1 MAEQQQRSELA
12 DLVRRR
18 RAELGI
24 SLRTLAERAIDPEPS
39 PGEPAEQVKF
49 GWISKLENGKP
60 TDAPS
65 EAQLRALG
73 AGLELPARVLQQAA
87 AAQYLGLAEV
97 WSGDQNARVLV
108 ARIEEMSPEDLAQLA
123 AIAETFASARRAKS
137 Q

>member
-1 MAEQQQRSELA
+1 MAEQQRSELA

-24 SLRTLAERAIDPEPS
+24 SLRTLAERAIDPEPP
-39 PGEPAEQVKF
+39 PGEPAEQVKY

-73 AGLELPARVLQQAA
+73 AGLELPARALQQAA

-123 AIAETFASARRAKS
+123 AIAETFGGTRRAKG